1 MIVSLLLSAVMLG
14 VKATSL
20 NAIIRTICRKQEL
33 GMLIEELKKVH
44 GNIPSELMEH
54 ARRATEH
61 VPPSGIVMVWRPRP
75 LGPG

>member
-1 MIVSLLLSAVMLG
+1 MIFSLLLSAVMLG

-33 GMLIEELKKVH
+33 WMLIEELKKAH
-44 GNIPSELMEH
+44 GNIPSELLER
-54 ARRATEH
+54 ARRATED
-61 VPPSGIVMVWRPRP
+61 VPPIVMVWRPRP